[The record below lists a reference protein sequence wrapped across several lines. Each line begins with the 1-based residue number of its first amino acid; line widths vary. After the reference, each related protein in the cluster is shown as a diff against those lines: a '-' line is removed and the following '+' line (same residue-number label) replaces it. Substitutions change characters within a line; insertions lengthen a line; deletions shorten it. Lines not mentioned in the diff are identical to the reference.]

1 MRRKDREVTDVY
13 EIMKIIDNC
22 PVIHIAMTD
31 NGKPYV
37 VALNFGYERQ
47 GNDLILYFHSAY
59 EGRKID
65 ILKRNPEVFFQME
78 CTGRVI
84 LGTPENPCGYG
95 YSYDSVTGSGRV
107 EFIEDEEE
115 KVHGL
120 HCLIR
125 HAGKTNED
133 FCFPKE
139 MLLKTCVFC
148 LRSTDITGK
157 RHE

>member
-78 CTGRVI
+78 CAGRVI
-84 LGTPENPCGYG
+84 LGTPANPCGYG

-107 EFIEDEEE
+107 EFVEDEEE

-120 HCLIR
+120 NCLIR